1 MSYPNAVLAWHDFY
15 LTAGAAAATLAGLLF
30 VGFSLHL
37 QTVVSHPE
45 VRSLA
50 RVTLSNF
57 FLVLLLALFMLL
69 PTSQPRDTATELI
82 GAAAVS
88 LALMVRPLIE
98 GLRSRRAR
106 TLGLGVLITRFGLS
120 GLAYLALGA
129 MAALFWSGRFELALG
144 GMVGVVVTLL
154 LVAVRNTWDLL
165 VTVADKSA
173 AHHRG

>member
-1 MSYPNAVLAWHDFY
+1 
-15 LTAGAAAATLAGLLF
+15 AGLLF
-30 VGFSLHL
+30 VGLSLHL

-120 GLAYLALGA
+120 GLAYVALGPV
-129 MAALFWSGRFELALG
+129 AALFWSRRFALALG
-144 GMVGVVVTLL
+144 GVLGAVATLP
-154 LVAVRNTWDLL
+154 LVA
-165 VTVADKSA
+165 A
-173 AHHRG
+173 

>member
-30 VGFSLHL
+30 VGLSLHL

-69 PTSQPRDTATELI
+69 PTSQPRDTAHQPI
-82 GAAAVS
+82 GASELS
-88 LALMVRPLIE
+88 LAQVVRRLVE
-98 GLRSRRAR
+98 G
-106 TLGLGVLITRFGLS
+106 
-120 GLAYLALGA
+120 
-129 MAALFWSGRFELALG
+129 
-144 GMVGVVVTLL
+144 
-154 LVAVRNTWDLL
+154 
-165 VTVADKSA
+165 
-173 AHHRG
+173 